1 MPNEDQL
8 ILVIRMGSSQ
18 LLETEMV
25 VTVYWVQGFLWSN
38 KNTLNFDEWCLHST
52 EHRLN
57 ATEIVQFK
65 MA

>member
-25 VTVYWVQGFLWSN
+25 ITVYWVQGFLWSN
-38 KNTLNFDEWCLHST
+38 KNTLDEWCLHST

-65 MA
+65 MT